1 MTVFSRLVSR
11 FVLGPDENARN
22 QDRFWLYI
30 VFAAG
35 FLFALLA
42 LSLAGRI
49 N

>member
-1 MTVFSRLVSR
+1 MTKLSELVSR

-30 VFAAG
+30 VFAAA
-35 FLFALLA
+35 FLCAILG